1 VYGWSFRLIRYKS
14 DGFTE
19 KIQFFGIFLALLTDA
34 VVMYRYPLQKKLS
47 LLPEKIGMGK
57 TMKRTN
63 RVKDIEER
71 FGGTTVEILD
81 RLMRELVRARNASR
95 DALRRVRSESSDQAL
110 QDFLKARQDVLLQRQ
125 RLLRVLEA
133 HTEG

>member
-1 VYGWSFRLIRYKS
+1 
-14 DGFTE
+14 
-19 KIQFFGIFLALLTDA
+19 
-34 VVMYRYPLQKKLS
+34 
-47 LLPEKIGMGK
+47 MGK

-63 RVKDIEER
+63 RVKEIEEK

-110 QDFLKARQDVLLQRQ
+110 KDFLKARQDVLLQRQ

-133 HTEG
+133 HSEG